1 MSAKVDVIEK
11 YLVEETLTEEQKNE
25 LKEVFSELQE
35 FFPNYESALY
45 ALAKLATLTTF
56 RPDAPKDAIDIE
68 TRFFEVLFQ
77 ANNWS
82 KSTKLGLSKFM
93 RPNSRIAKIV
103 EYSISM
109 QASAAKE
116 RGIPNRTANDQR
128 KYEEAKKLYTKN
140 LKDFARYTNEVAADS
155 LKENYPEKKFSK
167 RRLQTLIPIW
177 KSEFEK
183 ENL

>member
-1 MSAKVDVIEK
+1 MTAKVDVIGK

-35 FFPNYESALY
+35 FFPDYESALY
-45 ALAKLATLTTF
+45 ALAKIATLTTF

-116 RGIPNRTANDQR
+116 KGVPNRTANDQK
-128 KYEEAKKLYTKN
+128 KYAAAKSLYAKHF
-140 LKDFARYTNEVAADS
+140 KEFARYTNEVAAES
-155 LKENYPEKKFSK
+155 LIEKYPKKKFSK